1 MASAW
6 RIVLSARAADAF
18 SGEGARRFGGRWNSP
33 GAALVYASEHA
44 ALAALEIL
52 VHFQPIQPRAR
63 FAAFRLDFADTLITR
78 IPAAELPAGWR
89 GSPPGPDTMQL
100 GDAWLR
106 AGRSAVLAVPS
117 AIMPVET
124 NFLLNPAHTGFPEIQ
139 IGDARP
145 FQPDPRLAR

>member
-6 RIVLSARAADAF
+6 RIVLPARAADAF

-33 GAALVYASEHA
+33 GAAVVYASEHA
-44 ALAALEIL
+44 SHAALEIL
-52 VHFQPIQPRAR
+52 VHFQPITPRAR
-63 FAAFRLDFADTLITR
+63 FAAFRLDFPDTLITR

-117 AIMPVET
+117 AIIPVET
-124 NFLLNPAHTGFPEIQ
+124 NFLLNPAHPDFRRIRIAKPE
-139 IGDARP
+139 P
-145 FQPDPRLAR
+145 FTFDPRLLR